1 MHVGRV
7 VVLAAVTMT
16 GPGILVKELI
26 AGVPLQAWTVVVA
39 SALLMLLIL
48 ARMVRLVR
56 QLQTQAQ
63 RVVQLADTDHLT
75 GLANRRALYGQAA
88 DRLSDPGRSLALLL
102 LDLDR
107 FKEVNDSLGHHVG
120 DLLLVEAGA
129 RLREHL
135 RAGDMLARLGGDEF
149 AVLLEDAG
157 PEQAT
162 AVARTLSAALS
173 ATFALDGIELHTAVS
188 IGIALFPGA
197 GPDLST
203 LMRKADIAMY
213 LAKASGGGVHVYGR
227 DDDTDG
233 AARLRT
239 IAELRTAIAT
249 DELVLHY
256 QPKIDLDTGDV
267 HGVEALVRWA
277 HPTRGVLYPIDFL
290 ALVEEAGLM
299 PAMTRVVLSQALD
312 QTAVWQARGRLLTV
326 AVNLSA
332 SSLVDA
338 DLPERIIAMLAERGV
353 PPRALQLE
361 ITEES
366 LMADRE
372 RARSILT
379 RLREGGVQISVD
391 DFGTGYSSLG
401 YLRDL
406 PVDELKLDRSFIL
419 PMADDVRAAALVAST
434 IGLAHSLGLRIVAE
448 GVETTVTY
456 AELARLGCDQA
467 QGYVI
472 SRPVPAAEL
481 DGWLG
486 GLHARADP
494 VEHGTDPELVGD
506 ARHGRGSRTAPTV
519 S

>member
-1 MHVGRV
+1 
-7 VVLAAVTMT
+7 
-16 GPGILVKELI
+16 
-26 AGVPLQAWTVVVA
+26 
-39 SALLMLLIL
+39 
-48 ARMVRLVR
+48 
-56 QLQTQAQ
+56 
-63 RVVQLADTDHLT
+63 
-75 GLANRRALYGQAA
+75 
-88 DRLSDPGRSLALLL
+88 
-102 LDLDR
+102 
-107 FKEVNDSLGHHVG
+107 
-120 DLLLVEAGA
+120 
-129 RLREHL
+129 
-135 RAGDMLARLGGDEF
+135 
-149 AVLLEDAG
+149 
-157 PEQAT
+157 
-162 AVARTLSAALS
+162 
-173 ATFALDGIELHTAVS
+173 
-188 IGIALFPGA
+188 
-197 GPDLST
+197 
-203 LMRKADIAMY
+203 MY
-213 LAKASGGGVHVYGR
+213 VAKASGGGVHAYGR

-267 HGVEALVRWA
+267 HGVEALVRWD
-277 HPTRGVLYPIDFL
+277 HPTRGVLYPVDFL

-299 PAMTRVVLSQALD
+299 PAMTRVVLSKALD
-312 QTAVWQARGRLLTV
+312 QAAAWQARGRHLTV

-338 DLPERIIAMLAERGV
+338 DLPERIVAMLAERGV

-366 LMADRE
+366 LMVDRE

-379 RLREGGVQISVD
+379 RLREGGVHISVD

-406 PVDELKLDRSFIL
+406 PVDELKLDRSFVL

-434 IGLAHSLGLRIVAE
+434 IGLAHSLDLRIVAE
-448 GVETTVTY
+448 GVETAVAC

-481 DGWLG
+481 DSWLG
-486 GLHARADP
+486 GLHACADP
-494 VEHGTDPELVGD
+494 VEHETDLELVGD
-506 ARHGRGSRTAPTV
+506 ARDGRGSRTAPAT